1 MILNYIWVAFFII
14 AFIVGLVRLIVFGD
28 ASAFPNML
36 NSTFDSAKTA
46 FDISLGLTG
55 AMSLWMGIMKVGEK
69 AGAINF
75 ISRIVGPFFNRLF
88 PEIPKNHPAIGSILM
103 NLSANMLG
111 LGNASTPLGLK
122 AMQSLQ
128 ELNPNKDTASN
139 AQIMFLVLNTAGL
152 TLIPVSIM
160 AFRVQLGAA
169 NPADI
174 FIPILIATYF
184 ATLTGMI
191 LVSIKQKINL
201 FDKVILSWILG
212 ISACIGG
219 VIYYFTSLSQA
230 DISRISN
237 IVSAFILFSI
247 IVSFFSV
254 AFFRKI
260 SVYETFVEGAK
271 EGFTTTIKVI
281 PYLVAML
288 VAIGVFRA
296 SGAMDIII
304 SGTGHL
310 FAAMGFNT
318 DFVPALPTAFM
329 KPLSGSGAQAVMVE
343 TMHTY
348 GVDSF
353 PGRLSCV
360 FQGSADTTLYIV
372 ALYFGSVDIKKTR
385 YAVPFGLM
393 TDLAGAIAAIFIA
406 YLFFHK

>member
-14 AFIVGLVRLIVFGD
+14 AFIVGLIRLIVFGD
-28 ASAFPNML
+28 ASVFPNIV

-55 AMSLWMGIMKVGEK
+55 AMSLWLGIMKVGEK

-75 ISRIVGPFFNRLF
+75 ISRVVGPFFNRLF

-103 NLSANMLG
+103 NFSANMLG
-111 LGNASTPLGLK
+111 LDNAATPLGLK

-128 ELNPNKDTASN
+128 ELNPDKERASN
-139 AQIMFLVLNTAGL
+139 AQIMFLVLNTSGL
-152 TLIPVSIM
+152 TLIPVTIM
-160 AFRVQLGAA
+160 AYRIQLGAA

-174 FIPILIATYF
+174 FIPILISTYF
-184 ATLTGMI
+184 ATLIGMI
-191 LVSIKQKINL
+191 LTAIKQKINL
-201 FDKVILSWILG
+201 FDRVLISWILG
-212 ISACIGG
+212 VSACIGG
-219 VIYYFTSLSQA
+219 IIYYFASMPQA
-230 DISRISN
+230 DIARISSIASN
-237 IVSAFILFSI
+237 FILFTI
-247 IVSFFSV
+247 ITSFFSV

-260 SVYETFVEGAK
+260 NVYESFVEGAK
-271 EGFTTTIKVI
+271 EGFHVAVKVI
-281 PYLVAML
+281 PYLIAML

-296 SGAMDIII
+296 SGAMDILI

-329 KPLSGSGAQAVMVE
+329 KPLSGSGARGMMLD

-348 GVDSF
+348 GADSF
-353 PGRLSCV
+353 AGRLSCV
-360 FQGSADTTLYIV
+360 FQGSADTTFYIV
-372 ALYFGSVDIKKTR
+372 ALYFGSVGVKKTR

-393 TDLAGAIAAIFIA
+393 TDLAGAIAAIFIS